1 MIDFHCHLDLYP
13 NARQLADQVAAKNC
27 FTLVVT
33 TSPRAW
39 QATSRVFAG
48 YDNIRVALGLHPE
61 IAAQK
66 ASECDMLVSYVSQAE
81 FIGEV
86 GLDGSVR
93 HRHTLE
99 QQESILEA
107 VLSESERCGGKI
119 LSVHSRNSASR
130 VLDYLDKHCRTSLPV
145 LHWFSGTIEETRRA
159 VAMGCW
165 FSVGPAMLRGA
176 KGRRI
181 LQELPIARVL
191 PETDGPFVMNG
202 SSPYMPWEAMSILK
216 HVAATWNMTYDR
228 VKEQFCKNLDL
239 LLTSM
244 NMTDLAYR
252 IMNKGQPRHAP
263 DGCSASLHSRR

>member
-13 NARQLADQVAAKNC
+13 NARRLADQVAARNR

-48 YDNIRVALGLHPE
+48 YDSIKVALGLHPE
-61 IAAQK
+61 IVAEKAAERDLLI
-66 ASECDMLVSYVSQAE
+66 SRVCQAE
-81 FIGEV
+81 IIGEV
-86 GLDGSVR
+86 GLDGSLQY
-93 HRHTLE
+93 RHTRE
-99 QQESILEA
+99 QQESILGA

-119 LSVHSRNSASR
+119 LSIHSRNAAGR
-130 VLDYLDKHCRTSLPV
+130 VLDHIERYCRTSVPV

-181 LQELPIARVL
+181 LDELPIDRVL
-191 PETDGPFVMNG
+191 PETDGPFAMNG
-202 SSPYMPWEAMSILK
+202 SAPFMPWEAVAILPT
-216 HVAATWNMTYDR
+216 VATTWNMTEEEVR
-228 VKEQFCKNLDL
+228 QQFLDNLSHL
-239 LLTSM
+239 VGT
-244 NMTDLAYR
+244 
-252 IMNKGQPRHAP
+252 
-263 DGCSASLHSRR
+263 

>member
-13 NARQLADQVAAKNC
+13 NAQQLADQVASRNR

-39 QATSRVFAG
+39 LATSRVFSG
-48 YDNIRVALGLHPE
+48 YANIKVALGLHPE
-61 IAAQK
+61 IVSEK
-66 ASECDMLVSYVSQAE
+66 ANEYELLISSVSQAGI
-81 FIGEV
+81 IGEV

-93 HRHTLE
+93 YRHTRE

-119 LSVHSRNSASR
+119 LSVHSRNAAGR
-130 VLDYLDKHCRTSLPV
+130 VLHLIERHCRNSVPV
-145 LHWFSGTIEETRRA
+145 LHWFSGTIKETRRA

-181 LQELPIARVL
+181 LDELPIDRVL
-191 PETDGPFVMNG
+191 PETDGPFAMNG
-202 SSPYMPWEAMSILK
+202 SSPYMPWDAITISST
-216 HVAATWNMTYDR
+216 VADAWNMTEEEVR
-228 VKEQFCKNLDL
+228 QQFLVNLSNL
-239 LLTSM
+239 LG
-244 NMTDLAYR
+244 
-252 IMNKGQPRHAP
+252 I
-263 DGCSASLHSRR
+263 

>member
-13 NARQLADQVAAKNC
+13 NARKLADQVAARNR

-48 YDNIRVALGLHPE
+48 YDSIRVALGLHPE

-66 ASECDMLVSYVSQAE
+66 AVERDLLVSRVCQAE

-86 GLDGSVR
+86 GLDGSVQ
-93 HRHTLE
+93 HRHTRE
-99 QQESILEA
+99 QQETILEA

-119 LSVHSRNSASR
+119 LSVHSRNAAGR
-130 VLDYLDKHCRTSLPV
+130 VLDYLERHCRASVPV

-181 LQELPIARVL
+181 LEELPIAKVL
-191 PETDGPFVMNG
+191 PETDGPFAMNG
-202 SSPYMPWEAMSILK
+202 SSPYMPWEATTIGE
-216 HVAATWNMTYDR
+216 HVGAAWNMTHDR
-228 VKEQFCKNLDL
+228 VKEQFCINLDM

-244 NMTDLAYR
+244 KMTGPID
-252 IMNKGQPRHAP
+252 
-263 DGCSASLHSRR
+263 

>member
-13 NARQLADQVAAKNC
+13 NARRLAAQVASRNR

-48 YDNIRVALGLHPE
+48 YDSIKVALGLHPG

-66 ASECDMLVSYVSQAE
+66 AAERELLISYVCQAE

-86 GLDGSVR
+86 GLDGSLQ
-93 HRHTLE
+93 HRHTRE
-99 QQESILEA
+99 QQEAILEA

-119 LSVHSRNSASR
+119 LSVHSRNAAGP
-130 VLDYLDKHCRTSLPV
+130 VLDYVERLCRASVPV

-181 LQELPIARVL
+181 LEELPIARVL
-191 PETDGPFVMNG
+191 PETDGPFTMNG
-202 SSPYMPWEAMSILK
+202 SSPYMPWEATTIAE
-216 HVAATWNMTYDR
+216 HIAATWNMTHER
-228 VKEQFCKNLDL
+228 VKEQFRINLDT
-239 LLTSM
+239 LLTSRE
-244 NMTDLAYR
+244 MTDLSHR
-252 IMNKGQPRHAP
+252 LITKGQQRHAP
-263 DGCSASLHSRR
+263 DGAARRR